1 MDYAIIATALYI
13 AIIAFMNAPKKK
25 IATESESAPI
35 NYFPE
40 IKVMVDPDSHEYAE
54 LGDTRFDHYQEVSDY
69 NWEEEMMCQ
78 FSQEDVFN
86 EIPCPWETEV
96 EVVITTTEVVTQ
108 PTIAVNAIALLA
120 PATVQ
125 CSEPE
130 LKEDKLMYSL
140 MTAAKLKQIARK
152 QKVKGYGSMSKRQL
166 IAAIA

>member
-1 MDYAIIATALYI
+1 MDYAIILTVAYI
-13 AIIAFMNAPKKK
+13 AIIAFLNAPKSAKP
-25 IATESESAPI
+25 IATESESI

-40 IKVMVDPDSHEYAE
+40 VETTENDP
-54 LGDTRFDHYQEVSDY
+54 
-69 NWEEEMMCQ
+69 
-78 FSQEDVFN
+78 
-86 EIPCPWETEV
+86 IPDPWETEI
-96 EVVITTTEVVTQ
+96 EVVITATEVITQ

>member
-1 MDYAIIATALYI
+1 MNYAIILTAAYI
-13 AIIAFMNAPKKK
+13 LLIAFLNAPKSAKP
-25 IATESESAPI
+25 IATESDAI
-35 NYFPE
+35 KIDYFPE
-40 IKVMVDPDSHEYAE
+40 VEEATENDP
-54 LGDTRFDHYQEVSDY
+54 
-69 NWEEEMMCQ
+69 
-78 FSQEDVFN
+78 
-86 EIPCPWETEV
+86 IPDPWETEV
-96 EVVITTTEVVTQ
+96 EVVITATEVVTQ

-140 MTAAKLKQIARK
+140 MSATKLKQIARK